1 MAPRPLLLFT
11 TTLSLALPAAGAL
24 LLSTYL
30 YNYPLS
36 ASKSRTI
43 KTSSSLS
50 PTSSSA
56 PSLKIINPRAYP
68 QNSFTDSCLITLS
81 KSEVRNLTD
90 EEILARFLGGF
101 FGGWIFMPEKG
112 IISLFRLF
120 GRPMIAVGFTG
131 VPMNGKQIL
140 SPSAIEME
148 KLPEKGTVLLGGNF
162 MVLDAQ
168 LKGRAKEDEGWE
180 GEGGESFVEVGF
192 GDDRKGFAGMHR
204 FEVLRLSDS
213 TDGKGEEVGGENG
226 GEGKEGGGVQL
237 WYSSVSCNPRENKL
251 PFPKWV
257 FGFHEFYAQCL
268 FRDGVREVLRI

>member
-1 MAPRPLLLFT
+1 MAPRPLLLL
-11 TTLSLALPAAGAL
+11 TTLSLALPAAGVL

-30 YNYPLS
+30 DNYPLS

-50 PTSSSA
+50 PTSSTSA
-56 PSLKIINPRAYP
+56 SLKIINPRAYP
-68 QNSFTDSCLITLS
+68 QNSSTNSRLIILS

-101 FGGWIFMPEKG
+101 FGGWVFIPEKG
-112 IISLFRLF
+112 IISLFRVF

-131 VPMNGKQIL
+131 VAMNGRQIL
-140 SPSAIEME
+140 SPSAIERE

-168 LKGRAKEDEGWE
+168 LKGRGKEDEGWE

-226 GEGKEGGGVQL
+226 EEDKEGGVQL

>member
-1 MAPRPLLLFT
+1 MAPRPLLLF

-68 QNSFTDSCLITLS
+68 QNSSTDSCLITLS

-140 SPSAIEME
+140 SPSAIERE

-168 LKGRAKEDEGWE
+168 LKGRGKEDEGWE

-192 GDDRKGFAGMHR
+192 GDDRMGFAGMHR